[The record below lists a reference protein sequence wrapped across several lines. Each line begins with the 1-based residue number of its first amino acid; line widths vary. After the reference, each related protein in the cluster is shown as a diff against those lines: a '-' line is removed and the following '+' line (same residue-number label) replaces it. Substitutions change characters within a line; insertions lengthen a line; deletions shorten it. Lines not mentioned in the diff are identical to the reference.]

1 MVRPTVVVA
10 AIGNPLRGDDG
21 AAWRVAEHAEQ
32 HWRGHGVNVLVGQQ
46 VLPEWA
52 AVLADADV
60 VYFVDAARGRADV
73 ALEPLEPSPP
83 LSSTAMAHSL
93 GPASVL
99 RMAADLFGGT
109 PESYLLALPAM
120 EFGFDESLSPIG
132 RRSVSDGI
140 RTLDRALE
148 ETLRRAA

>member
-1 MVRPTVVVA
+1 MTNVVVA

-46 VLPEWA
+46 ALPEWA

-60 VYFVDAARGRADV
+60 VYFVDAARGRATV
-73 ALEPLEPSPP
+73 ALEPLEPAPPQSP
-83 LSSTAMAHSL
+83 TAVTHSL
-93 GPASVL
+93 GPANVL
-99 RMAADLFGGT
+99 RLAADLFGGT
-109 PESYLLALPAM
+109 PEGYLLALPAI
-120 EFGFDESLSPIG
+120 EFGFDESLSPTG
-132 RRSVSDGI
+132 MRAVSDGI

-148 ETLRRAA
+148 ETLQRAA

>member
-1 MVRPTVVVA
+1 MPHVVVA

-32 HWRGHGVNVLVGQQ
+32 HWRGQDVNVLVGQQ

-60 VYFVDAARGRADV
+60 VYFVDAARGRASV
-73 ALEPLEPSPP
+73 ALEPLAAAPP
-83 LSSTAMAHSL
+83 QSSTAVTHSL
-93 GPASVL
+93 GPANLL
-99 RMAADLFGGT
+99 RLAADLFGNA
-109 PESYLLALPAM
+109 PESYLLALPAI

-132 RRSVSDGI
+132 RRAVSDGI

-148 ETLRRAA
+148 KALRRAA